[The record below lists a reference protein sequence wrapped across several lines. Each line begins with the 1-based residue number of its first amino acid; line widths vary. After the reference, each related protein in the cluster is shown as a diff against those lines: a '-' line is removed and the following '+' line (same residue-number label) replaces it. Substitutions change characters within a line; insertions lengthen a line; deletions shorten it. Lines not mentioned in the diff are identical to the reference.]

1 MIHGKTDRLIP
12 PANGEMIAARI
23 PGAKLVLLDRAG
35 HLFSTD
41 QTQAAH
47 QSILE
52 FLSSSTRVSRA
63 RKRQGN

>member
-1 MIHGKTDRLIP
+1 
-12 PANGEMIAARI
+12 MIAARI

-63 RKRQGN
+63 RK